1 MPTLVGIQPVQDIL
15 PFIQSIDPAVDP
27 TVSITSFTSATITL
41 NNGVEIVATGTADF
55 SGNLTITGAD
65 AFAPDDTL
73 LFSVVDASISTDGD
87 FVPILLDALATLDIE
102 LQDADFSGPDPV
114 LDFVD
119 ADAWI
124 ALVQS
129 FAALEPDIS
138 ADDALNG
145 LVVDFGA
152 EELPDGA
159 TFAQRTAG
167 DVIEYDVARADVTVS
182 LEADASVAISSA
194 DGSASVTELEEL
206 RLSDGSYLY
215 DLSARADVVYRLYAA
230 TLDRTP
236 DRDGFLF
243 WEDTIAGLSLG
254 DARAAKAVAQQFAD
268 SQEFEDNFLADPSD
282 EAFVEALYQNVLN
295 RTADEDPGGR
305 DFWLGAFQSGQL
317 DRADML
323 IAFANSA
330 ENVDGTASD
339 IDDGYWV
346 VAS

>member
-15 PFIQSIDPAVDP
+15 PFIQGIDPTVDPAVE
-27 TVSITSFTSATITL
+27 ITSLSSVRITL
-41 NNGVEIVATGTADF
+41 NNGVFIDATGSASF
-55 SGNLTITGAD
+55 SGDFTITGAD
-65 AFAPDDTL
+65 AFAPDGTP
-73 LFSVVDASISTDGD
+73 LFSLVDASITTQGD
-87 FVPILLDALATLDIE
+87 FVPILLEALQTLDIE
-102 LQDADFSGPDPV
+102 LQDADFSGDTPV

-119 ADAWI
+119 ADTWI
-124 ALVQS
+124 ALIES
-129 FAALEPDIS
+129 FADLEPDIS
-138 ADDALNG
+138 AADALTG
-145 LVVDFGA
+145 LLIDFGT

-159 TFAQRTAG
+159 SFAQRTAG
-167 DVIEYDVARADVTVS
+167 DIVAYDVARADITVD
-182 LEADASVAISSA
+182 LAADLSVSISSS
-194 DGSASVTELEEL
+194 DGSAQVTELEEL

-215 DLSARADVVYRLYAA
+215 DLSARADIVYRLYAA
-230 TLDRTP
+230 TLNRTP

-243 WEDTIAGLSLG
+243 WEDTISGLALG
-254 DARAAKAVAQQFAD
+254 DARAAKAVARQFAD

-295 RTADEDPGGR
+295 RSADDDPGGR

-323 IAFANSA
+323 IAFADSN
-330 ENVDGTASD
+330 ENIDGTAAD